1 MFLGEVPLT
10 DSMIS
15 PAPVLQSLLGD
26 SSLYRTRRSN
36 FLAAYLGQ
44 TLGIVVLVLLINYF
58 GHKGGIPELRN
69 VISDFAPISF
79 APTMDEPAGGGS
91 GGDRSKLAA
100 SKGSLPPMN
109 MQQQFTPPE
118 VVLNNPDPK
127 LPEPP
132 SIMAITEVKLPQLGQ
147 LGNPSAIVQ
156 APPSNGTGE
165 RGGIGSDC
173 CGGVGSTAGG
183 GVGNDLGN
191 VYRPG
196 MAGVT
201 LPRAIYDPDPEYSDE
216 ARHNKYQGSVVLF
229 LIVDAQG
236 QPRDIRLQR
245 SLGMGL
251 DEKAMLAVS
260 KWRFQPATLDGKP
273 VATQINVEV
282 TFRLF

>member
-1 MFLGEVPLT
+1 MT
-10 DSMIS
+10 DSISS
-15 PAPVLQSLLGD
+15 PAPVLQTLLGD
-26 SSLYRTRRSN
+26 SSDPYRARSSN

-44 TLGIVVLVLLINYF
+44 TLGIMVVVLLINYF
-58 GHKGGIPELRN
+58 GHKGVIPELKHA
-69 VISDFAPISF
+69 ISDFASISF
-79 APTMDEPAGGGS
+79 APMTNEPSGGGS
-91 GGDRSKLAA
+91 GGDRSKTAA
-100 SKGSLPPMN
+100 SKGALPPMT
-109 MQQQFTPPE
+109 MQDQLTPPE
-118 VVLNNPDPK
+118 AVLNNPDPK

-132 SIMAITEVKLPQLGQ
+132 SIMAITDAKLPLLGQ
-147 LGNPSAIVQ
+147 LGNPLANVQ

-173 CGGVGSTAGG
+173 CGGVGSMHGPG
-183 GVGNDLGN
+183 FGENIGSI
-191 VYRPG
+191 YRPG

-201 LPRAIYDPDPEYSDE
+201 LPRVTYDPDPEYSDE

-251 DEKAMLAVS
+251 DEKAMEAVR
-260 KWRFQPATLDGKP
+260 KWRFQPATLNGHA

>member
-1 MFLGEVPLT
+1 MT
-10 DSMIS
+10 DSMTS
-15 PAPVLQSLLGD
+15 PSPVLQTLLGC
-26 SSLYRTRRSN
+26 SSLYRTRPSS

-44 TLGIVVLVLLINYF
+44 TLGIVVLALLINYF
-58 GHKGGIPELRN
+58 GHKGGIPELRSA
-69 VISDFAPISF
+69 ISNFGTISF
-79 APTMDEPAGGGS
+79 PPTTNEPSGGGS
-91 GGDRSKLAA
+91 GGDRSKTLSSRGAVPTMTTRDQ
-100 SKGSLPPMN
+100 L
-109 MQQQFTPPE
+109 TPPE

-127 LPEPP
+127 LPELPN
-132 SIMAITEVKLPQLGQ
+132 IMAMTDAKLPQLGPWGDP
-147 LGNPSAIVQ
+147 LTNVQ
-156 APPSNGTGE
+156 GPLSNGIGIN
-165 RGGIGSDC
+165 GGIGSDC
-173 CGGVGSTAGG
+173 CGGVGSKPGV
-183 GVGNDLGN
+183 GVGNDVGN

-236 QPRDIRLQR
+236 QPRNIRLQR

-251 DEKAMLAVS
+251 DEKAMAAVS

>member
-1 MFLGEVPLT
+1 MT

-100 SKGSLPPMN
+100 SKASLPPMN

-173 CGGVGSTAGG
+173 CGGVGSTPGG

-201 LPRAIYDPDPEYSDE
+201 LPRAIYDPDPSIPT
-216 ARHNKYQGSVVLF
+216 RRGITSIRVRWCCFSSWMRRGSRAISVCSVRWGWGWMKRRCWRS
-229 LIVDAQG
+229 ANG
-236 QPRDIRLQR
+236 ASNRLR
-245 SLGMGL
+245 SMASQWL
-251 DEKAMLAVS
+251 
-260 KWRFQPATLDGKP
+260 R
-273 VATQINVEV
+273 
-282 TFRLF
+282 RLMWK

>member
-1 MFLGEVPLT
+1 MT

-15 PAPVLQSLLGD
+15 PAPVLQSLLGE

-36 FLAAYLGQ
+36 FLAAYVGQ
-44 TLGIVVLVLLINYF
+44 TLGIAVLVLLINYF

-69 VISDFAPISF
+69 VISDLAPISF
-79 APTMDEPAGGGS
+79 APTTDEPAGGGS
-91 GGDRSKLAA
+91 GGDRSKTAA
-100 SKGSLPPMN
+100 SKGVLPPIT
-109 MQQQFTPPE
+109 MQEQFTPPE
-118 VVLNNPDPK
+118 AVLNDPDPK

-132 SIMAITEVKLPQLGQ
+132 SIMAITEAKLPQLGQ
-147 LGNPSAIVQ
+147 LGNPLANVQ

-173 CGGVGSTAGG
+173 CGGVGSTPGR

-216 ARHNKYQGSVVLF
+216 ARHNRYQGSVILWLV
-229 LIVDAQG
+229 VDAQG
-236 QPRDIRLQR
+236 RPRNIRLQR

-251 DEKAMLAVS
+251 DEKAMAAVS
-260 KWRFQPATLDGKP
+260 KWRFQPATLDGKA